1 MFIRLLANIVNVSNY
16 TKCIF
21 LNNQK
26 CMAQPILV
34 NLHPNEYC
42 QGLCYYPFA
51 INLDRCTGS
60 CNSLNDLPN
69 RLGVPNKTRFKIE
82 I

>member
-26 CMAQPILV
+26 CMVQPILV

-42 QGLCYYPFA
+42 QWLCYYPFA
-51 INLDRCTGS
+51 INLDR
-60 CNSLNDLPN
+60 
-69 RLGVPNKTRFKIE
+69 
-82 I
+82 

>member
-26 CMAQPILV
+26 WMVQPILV

-42 QGLCYYPFA
+42 QWLCYYPFA
-51 INLDRCTGS
+51 INLDR
-60 CNSLNDLPN
+60 
-69 RLGVPNKTRFKIE
+69 
-82 I
+82 